1 MNRMLDIFRLDDR
14 GVLWLDAAETL
25 ELARSRVQ
33 ELAVSSPGQYLVVDL
48 ATGNKHLIGS
58 GDLED
63 CGQIATA
70 KLANKETR

>member
-25 ELARSRVQ
+25 ELARSRVK

-48 ATGNKHLIGS
+48 TTGNKHVIRT

-63 CGQIATA
+63 YGQIADQSRHA
-70 KLANKETR
+70 K